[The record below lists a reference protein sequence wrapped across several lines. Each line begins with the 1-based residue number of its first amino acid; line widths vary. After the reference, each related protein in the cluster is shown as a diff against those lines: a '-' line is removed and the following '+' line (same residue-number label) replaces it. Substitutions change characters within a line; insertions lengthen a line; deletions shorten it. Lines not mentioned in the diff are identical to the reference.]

1 MADDLDAFAD
11 AYGEGFKFHDE
22 NLAMLSWY
30 ASRMVEALR
39 RASVRSLISLGIGHR
54 MVSLS
59 VIAALGAALD
69 RYTIVEGSARS
80 IEEFRAGEAL
90 PPCVRL
96 EHAWFEDFDPGARV
110 DAIEMGFI
118 LEHVDDP
125 DLVLRRYAGFLRPGG
140 VMVVVVPNARSLH
153 RQLGHAAGLLD
164 DMYRLS
170 EEDRA
175 LGHRRYYDLGSITR
189 AVTAAGLRVLRTEG
203 VFLKPLTT
211 GQLARLQ
218 LPPEVRRSLYQVGVD
233 HPDLCN
239 AIYLETTV

>member
-1 MADDLDAFAD
+1 MAEDLDAFSD

-54 MVSLS
+54 MVSRAL
-59 VIAALGAALD
+59 IGALGGVLD

-80 IEEFRAGEAL
+80 IAEFRAGETL
-90 PPCVRL
+90 PACVRL
-96 EHAWFEDFDPGARV
+96 EHARFEEFDPGEPV

-125 DLVLRRYAGFLRPGG
+125 DLVLRRYARFLRPGG
-140 VMVVVVPNARSLH
+140 VCVVVVPNARSLH
-153 RQLGHAAGLLD
+153 RQFGQAAGLLD
-164 DMYRLS
+164 DLYRLS
-170 EEDRA
+170 EHDRA
-175 LGHRRYYDLGSITR
+175 LGHQRYYDLESITR
-189 AVTAAGLRVLRTEG
+189 AVTAAGLRVVRTEG
-203 VFLKPLTT
+203 VFLKPMTT
-211 GQLARLQ
+211 GQLGQLQ
-218 LPPEVRRSLYQVGVD
+218 LPPEVRRSFYDVGVR